1 MVEARCCFKLLYAIV
16 VVLLLHMSS
25 PCIGCSE
32 RDRQAL
38 LAFKQ
43 GLVGDDGDRLL
54 SWGREAQ
61 NKNCCQWEGVYCSSN
76 QTGHVVKLDL
86 EDQSLRGKISPELVK
101 LQHLEYLDLSFNNFS
116 GSKIPDFI
124 GSLSNLRHLDLSS
137 ANFGGQ
143 IPNQLG
149 NLTHLQ
155 YLDLSSYGYGGIRTV
170 NSIHAKNLNWLP
182 NISGLKHLDLSFT
195 NLSDVVGWLEAV
207 NMLPKLRK
215 LILSACKLPPPIIS
229 SVSLMNSSNS
239 LVHVDLSSNN
249 LNSSIFQ
256 WLSGTHTNLV
266 YLDLSW
272 NKFRGS
278 SIPASFGNMSS
289 LAHLSLHRSQLE
301 GGIPNS
307 FAKLCRLR
315 ELDLWGNSLTGQL
328 SDFVETLSKCAQK
341 TLESLDISHNHDISG
356 SLPDL
361 TNFLSLKSLFL
372 EKNNLSGRI
381 PENIGQMS
389 KLETIGFGWNSLEG
403 F

>member
-1 MVEARCCFKLLYAIV
+1 MVEARCCFKLLYAILV
-16 VVLLLHMSS
+16 VVLLHMSS

-38 LAFKQ
+38 LALKQ

-86 EDQSLRGKISPELVK
+86 GDQSLQGKISPKLVH
-101 LQHLEYLDLSFNNFS
+101 LQHLEYLNLSFNNF
-116 GSKIPDFI
+116 GWSKIPDFI
-124 GSLSNLRHLDLSS
+124 GSLSNLIYLDLSY

-155 YLDLSSYGYGGIRTV
+155 YLNLSSTSSSDIRPPPV

-182 NISGLKHLDLSFT
+182 NLSGLKHLDLSYT
-195 NLSDVVGWLEAV
+195 NLSDIVGWLEAV
-207 NMLPKLRK
+207 NMLPKLTN
-215 LILSACKLPPPIIS
+215 LILWRCKLPPPIIS

-239 LVHVDLSSNN
+239 LVHVDLGLNN

-266 YLDLSW
+266 YLDLSY
-272 NKFRGS
+272 NNFNGS

-289 LAHLSLHRSQLE
+289 LAHLSLYDSQLE

-315 ELDLWGNSLTGQL
+315 ELDLGVNSLSGQL

-341 TLESLDISHNHDISG
+341 TLESLDISFNNISG

-361 TNFLSLKSLFL
+361 TNFLSLKHLL
-372 EKNNLSGRI
+372 LQDNNLSGRI
-381 PENIGQMS
+381 PKSIGQMS

-403 F
+403 

>member
-1 MVEARCCFKLLYAIV
+1 MFQFPLFVLIITVANMVEARCCFKLLFAIF

-25 PCIGCSE
+25 PCVGCSE

-38 LAFKQ
+38 LALKQ
-43 GLVGDDGDRLL
+43 GLVGDDSDRLL
-54 SWGREAQ
+54 SWEEMPKTKIVANGTESTA
-61 NKNCCQWEGVYCSSN
+61 
-76 QTGHVVKLDL
+76 TTKLVMLLSLIL
-86 EDQSLRGKISPELVK
+86 ETNLCK
-101 LQHLEYLDLSFNNFS
+101 HLEYLNLSFNNFNR
-116 GSKIPDFI
+116 SKIPDFI
-124 GSLSNLRHLDLSS
+124 GSMSNLRHLDLSS
-137 ANFGGQ
+137 ANFGGE
-143 IPNQLG
+143 IPYQLE

-155 YLDLSSYGYGGIRTV
+155 YLDLSFNGYSV
-170 NSIHAKNLNWLP
+170 IHAKNLNWLP
-182 NISGLKHLDLSFT
+182 NLSGLKHLDLTYT

-207 NMLPKLRK
+207 NTLPKLRK

-239 LVHVDLSSNN
+239 LVHVDLSINN

-272 NKFRGS
+272 NNFRGS

-289 LAHLSLHRSQLE
+289 LAYLVLYDNQLE

-315 ELDLWGNSLTGQL
+315 ELDLGVNSLSGQL

-341 TLESLDISHNHDISG
+341 TLESLHLSLNRDISG

-361 TNFLSLKSLFL
+361 TNFLSLKSLLL
-372 EKNNLSGRI
+372 ESNNLSGRI
-381 PENIGQMS
+381 PESIGRCPS
-389 KLETIGFGWNSLEG
+389 WRLLVLLGILWKE
-403 F
+403 